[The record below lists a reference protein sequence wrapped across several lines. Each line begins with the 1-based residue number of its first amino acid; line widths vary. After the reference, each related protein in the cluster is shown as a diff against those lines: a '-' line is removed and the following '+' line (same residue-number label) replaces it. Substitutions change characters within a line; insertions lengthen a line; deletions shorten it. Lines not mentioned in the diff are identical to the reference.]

1 MRPATIVLT
10 ALLALTACAEDAPRK
25 PLPPNFTDAFP
36 DVPIPPGGTVASW
49 SGSVDA
55 LQLTFRSPTPV
66 TGVAEAYRTEFA
78 KPGWTVLS
86 DMQTPDGNVA
96 LLAEKDKRAVWIR
109 IERGDSGSRIMM
121 TGVVPGRD
129 SVYEATRRAVR
140 DTTNTVV
147 PRALP
152 R

>member
-1 MRPATIVLT
+1 MRPAQI
-10 ALLALTACAEDAPRK
+10 ALAAVLALAACGKDAPEK

-36 DVPIPPGGTVASW
+36 DVPIPPGGVVASW
-49 SGSVDA
+49 SGSIDA
-55 LQLTFRSPTPV
+55 LQLTFRSPRPARDV
-66 TGVAEAYRTEFA
+66 VDAYRTEFV
-78 KPGWTVLS
+78 KPGWTLVS
-86 DMQTPDGNVA
+86 DTETPDSTVV
-96 LLAEKDKRAVWIR
+96 LLAEKAQRAVWIR
-109 IERGDSGSRIMM
+109 IERADSGSRIMM

-129 SVYEATRRAVR
+129 SLYEATRRAVR

>member
-1 MRPATIVLT
+1 MRQITIVL
-10 ALLALTACAEDAPRK
+10 AAVLALAGCRDDAPEK

-36 DVPIPPGGTVASW
+36 DVPIPPGGIVQSW

-55 LQLTFRSPTPV
+55 LQLTFRSPTSPG
-66 TGVAEAYRTEFA
+66 GVAEAYRTEFV
-78 KPGWTVLS
+78 KPGWTLVS
-86 DMQTPDGNVA
+86 DTEKPDSSVV
-96 LLAEKDKRAVWIR
+96 LLAEKDDRAVWIR
-109 IERGDSGSRIMM
+109 IERADSGSRIMM

-129 SVYEATRRAVR
+129 SLYEATRRAVR